1 MFQALIF
8 ITSKSNNLYTNPASI
23 FSDKLTL
30 LQVAAPVATPNVV
43 IYLLVIFIL
52 LLMAFIVSGAEV
64 AFFSLNYKDLNA
76 LKTRQNS
83 SGKLINKLLEKPRS
97 LLASLQIAGTLL
109 SLAFIMVTSYL
120 VTQMEDL
127 QTLPVVSFVVRIAII
142 VFVLLFCGQVLP
154 RVWAAQNNIR
164 FATYFAWVIS
174 IIHATLEPISDFYV
188 SLSESIEARFFHR
201 GSGTVNYQE
210 IDEAIEMSV
219 DPTASQEE
227 KNILK
232 GILKFG
238 NITVKQIM
246 HTRLDVSGLN
256 YDDTFEAV
264 VKRVAD
270 LHYSRLPVYKG
281 NLDNI
286 AGVIHTKDLLPHLD
300 KGKAFDWHSVMRQPF
315 FVHGHKLIEDLLSE
329 FQTRRMHFAVVV
341 DEFGGTSGIVT
352 LEDIVEE
359 VIGDIKDEFD
369 EEEFNYSKVDN
380 NTYVFEGKTMLN
392 DVCRIMN
399 IPPDTF
405 EVVKGESDSIG
416 GLILELAGKFPEE
429 NSVISH
435 GDYDFTV
442 LEVSKMRIQKVQV
455 IVRQNVDEDN

>member
-1 MFQALIF
+1 
-8 ITSKSNNLYTNPASI
+8 
-23 FSDKLTL
+23 
-30 LQVAAPVATPNVV
+30 
-43 IYLLVIFIL
+43 
-52 LLMAFIVSGAEV
+52 
-64 AFFSLNYKDLNA
+64 
-76 LKTRQNS
+76 
-83 SGKLINKLLEKPRS
+83 
-97 LLASLQIAGTLL
+97 
-109 SLAFIMVTSYL
+109 
-120 VTQMEDL
+120 
-127 QTLPVVSFVVRIAII
+127 
-142 VFVLLFCGQVLP
+142 
-154 RVWAAQNNIR
+154 
-164 FATYFAWVIS
+164 
-174 IIHATLEPISDFYV
+174 
-188 SLSESIEARFFHR
+188 
-201 GSGTVNYQE
+201 
-210 IDEAIEMSV
+210 
-219 DPTASQEE
+219 
-227 KNILK
+227 
-232 GILKFG
+232 
-238 NITVKQIM
+238 M
-246 HTRLDVSGLN
+246 HTRLDVSGIE
-256 YDDTFEAV
+256 YEDPFDAV

-286 AGVIHTKDLLPHLD
+286 VGVIHTKDLLPHLD
-300 KGKAFDWHSVMRQPF
+300 KGKNFDWHTVMRQPF

-380 NTYVFEGKTMLN
+380 YTYVFEGKTMLN

-399 IPPDTF
+399 IAPDTF

-435 GDYDFTV
+435 DDYDFTV

-455 IVRQNVDEDN
+455 TIRQNVEDEN

>member
-1 MFQALIF
+1 
-8 ITSKSNNLYTNPASI
+8 
-23 FSDKLTL
+23 
-30 LQVAAPVATPNVV
+30 
-43 IYLLVIFIL
+43 
-52 LLMAFIVSGAEV
+52 MAF
-64 AFFSLNYKDLNA
+64 FTLNYKDLNV
-76 LKTRQNS
+76 LKTRQS
-83 SGKLINKLLEKPRS
+83 TSGKLITKLLEKPKS
-97 LLASLQIAGTLL
+97 LLASLQIAGVLL
-109 SLAFIMVTSYL
+109 AIAFIMVTNYL
-120 VTQMEDL
+120 ITQMEDL
-127 QTLPVVSFVVRIAII
+127 QTLPVLSFVVRIAII
-142 VFVLLFCGQVLP
+142 SFVLLFFGQVLP

-164 FATYFAWVIS
+164 FATYFAWFVS
-174 IIHATLEPISDFYV
+174 MIHATLEPVSDFFV
-188 SLSESIEARFFHR
+188 SLSTSIEGRFFNR
-201 GSGTVNYQE
+201 YDGSVNYQE

-246 HTRLDVSGLN
+246 RTRLDVSGME
-256 YDDTFEAV
+256 YDSSFTDV
-264 VKRVAD
+264 IKRVAD
-270 LHYSRLPVYKG
+270 LHYSRLPIYKG

-286 AGVIHTKDLLPHLD
+286 VGVIHTKDLLPHLD
-300 KGKAFDWHSVMRQPF
+300 KGNSFDWHEVMRQPF
-315 FVHGHKLIEDLLSE
+315 FVHGHKLIEDLLTE

-352 LEDIVEE
+352 LEDIMEE

-380 NTYVFEGKTMLN
+380 YTYVFEGKTMLN

-399 IPPDTF
+399 VPPDTF
-405 EVVKGESDSIG
+405 EHVKGESDSIG

-429 NSVISH
+429 NSVINYGH
-435 GDYDFTV
+435 FDFTI

-455 IVRQNVDEDN
+455 SISQGVEEG

>member
-1 MFQALIF
+1 LD
-8 ITSKSNNLYTNPASI
+8 TYPASTL
-23 FSDKLTL
+23 SGKLTL
-30 LQVAAPVATPNVV
+30 LQAAATPIATPNVV
-43 IYLLVIFIL
+43 VYLLVIFIL
-52 LLMAFIVSGAEV
+52 LLLAFIVSGAEV

-76 LKTRQNS
+76 LKTRQNT
-83 SGKLINKLLEKPRS
+83 SGKLITKLLEKPRS
-97 LLASLQIAGTLL
+97 LLASLQIAGILL
-109 SLAFIMVTSYL
+109 SLAFILVTNYL
-120 VTQMEDL
+120 ITQMEDL
-127 QTLPVVSFVVRIAII
+127 QTVPVVSLLVRIII
-142 VFVLLFCGQVLP
+142 IIFVLLFFGQVLP

-164 FATYFAWVIS
+164 FATYFAWFVS
-174 IIHATLEPISDFYV
+174 IIHATLEPVSDFYV
-188 SLSESIEARFFHR
+188 TISENIEAKFFHR
-201 GSGTVNYQE
+201 GSGAVNYQE

-219 DPTASQEE
+219 DPTATQEE

-246 HTRLDVSGLN
+246 HTRLDVSGIEYN
-256 YDDTFEAV
+256 DPFSTV
-264 VKRVAD
+264 VKHVAD
-270 LHYSRLPVYKG
+270 LHYSRLPVYKQ

-286 AGVIHTKDLLPHLD
+286 VGVIHTKDLLPHLD
-300 KGKAFDWHSVMRQPF
+300 KGDAFDWHTVMRQPF
-315 FVHGHKLIEDLLSE
+315 FVHGHKLIEDLLTE

-380 NTYVFEGKTMLN
+380 FTYVFEGKTMLN

-435 GDYDFTV
+435 EHYDFTV

-455 IVRQNVDEDN
+455 TVRQQTEEE

>member
-1 MFQALIF
+1 M
-8 ITSKSNNLYTNPASI
+8 YTYPASI
-23 FSDKLTL
+23 LSGKLTL
-30 LQVAAPVATPNVV
+30 LQAAAPIATPNAV

-76 LKTRQNS
+76 LKTRQNT
-83 SGKLINKLLEKPRS
+83 SGKLITKLLEKPRS
-97 LLASLQIAGTLL
+97 LLASLQIAGILL
-109 SLAFIMVTSYL
+109 SLAFILVTSYL
-120 VTQMEDL
+120 ITQMEDL

-142 VFVLLFCGQVLP
+142 IFVLLFCGQVLP

-164 FATYFAWVIS
+164 FATYFAWFVS
-174 IIHATLEPISDFYV
+174 IVHATLEPISDFYV
-188 SLSESIEARFFHR
+188 SISESIEGRFFHK
-201 GSGTVNYQE
+201 GSAVNYQE

-246 HTRLDVSGLN
+246 HTRLDVSGLE
-256 YDDTFEAV
+256 YDADFDTVA
-264 VKRVAD
+264 KRVAD

-286 AGVIHTKDLLPHLD
+286 VGVIHTKDLLPHLNR
-300 KGKAFDWHSVMRQPF
+300 GKAFDWHTVMRQPF

-435 GDYDFTV
+435 DNYDFTV

-455 IVRQNVDEDN
+455 AIRQNVEEEN

>member
-1 MFQALIF
+1 LNILV
-8 ITSKSNNLYTNPASI
+8 IHSASI
-23 FSDKLTL
+23 LSGEPFL
-30 LQVAAPVATPNVV
+30 LQAAAPIATPNVV
-43 IYLLVIFIL
+43 IYLLVIFL
-52 LLMAFIVSGAEV
+52 LLLLAFIVSGAEV
-64 AFFSLNYKDLNA
+64 AFFTLNYKDLNV
-76 LKTRQNS
+76 LKTRQNT
-83 SGKLINKLLEKPRS
+83 SGKLITKLLEKPRS
-97 LLASLQIAGTLL
+97 LLASLQIAGILL
-109 SLAFIMVTSYL
+109 AIAFIMVTNYL
-120 VTQMEDL
+120 ITQMEDL
-127 QTLPVVSFVVRIAII
+127 QTLPVISLVVRIALISFI
-142 VFVLLFCGQVLP
+142 LLFFGQVLP

-164 FATYFAWVIS
+164 FATYFAWFVS
-174 IIHATLEPISDFYV
+174 IIHATLEPVSDFFV
-188 SLSESIEARFFHR
+188 ELSSSIEGRFFHR
-201 GSGTVNYQE
+201 QSGVVNYQE

-246 HTRLDVSGLN
+246 RTRLDVSGLE
-256 YDDTFEAV
+256 YDSPFDKVT
-264 VKRVAD
+264 KQVAE

-286 AGVIHTKDLLPHLD
+286 VGVIHTKDLLPHLG
-300 KGKAFDWHSVMRQPF
+300 KGNSFDWHEVMRQPF
-315 FVHGHKLIEDLLSE
+315 FVHGHKLIEDLLTE

-352 LEDIVEE
+352 LEDIMEE

-380 NTYVFEGKTMLN
+380 YTYVFEGKTMLN

-399 IPPDTF
+399 VPPDTF
-405 EVVKGESDSIG
+405 EHVKGESDSIG

-429 NSVISH
+429 NSVINY
-435 GDYDFTV
+435 GNFDFTV

-455 IVRQNVDEDN
+455 IIRQDEGIAAS

>member
-1 MFQALIF
+1 MQAATPI
-8 ITSKSNNLYTNPASI
+8 
-23 FSDKLTL
+23 
-30 LQVAAPVATPNVV
+30 ATPNVV

-76 LKTRQNS
+76 LKTRQNT
-83 SGKLINKLLEKPRS
+83 SGKLITKLLEKPRS
-97 LLASLQIAGTLL
+97 LLASLQIAGILL
-109 SLAFIMVTSYL
+109 SLAFILVTSYL
-120 VTQMEDL
+120 ITQMEDL

-142 VFVLLFCGQVLP
+142 VFLLLFGGQVLP

-164 FATYFAWVIS
+164 FATYFAWFVS
-174 IIHATLEPISDFYV
+174 IVHATLEPISDFYV
-188 SLSESIEARFFHR
+188 SISESIEGRFFHK
-201 GSGTVNYQE
+201 GSAVNYQE

-219 DPTASQEE
+219 DPAASQEE

-246 HTRLDVSGLN
+246 HTRLDVSGIE
-256 YDDTFEAV
+256 YDSDFDTI

-270 LHYSRLPVYKG
+270 LHYSRLPVYRG

-286 AGVIHTKDLLPHLD
+286 VGVIHTKDLLPHLN
-300 KGKAFDWHSVMRQPF
+300 KGKAFDWHTVMRQPF

-369 EEEFNYSKVDN
+369 EEEFHYSKVDN
-380 NTYVFEGKTMLN
+380 YTYVFEGKTMLN

-435 GDYDFTV
+435 DNYDFTI

-455 IVRQNVDEDN
+455 AIRQNVEEEN

>member
-1 MFQALIF
+1 LVIH
-8 ITSKSNNLYTNPASI
+8 SASI
-23 FSDKLTL
+23 LSGKPFF
-30 LQVAAPVATPNVV
+30 LQAAAPIATPNVV

-52 LLMAFIVSGAEV
+52 LLLAFIVSGAEV
-64 AFFSLNYKDLNA
+64 AFFTLNYKDLNV
-76 LKTRQNS
+76 LKTRQNT
-83 SGKLINKLLEKPRS
+83 SGKLITKLLEKPKS
-97 LLASLQIAGTLL
+97 LLASLQIAGILL
-109 SLAFIMVTSYL
+109 GVAFIMVTNYL
-120 VTQMEDL
+120 ITQMEDL
-127 QTLPVVSFVVRIAII
+127 QTLPVVSLVVRIAVITFI
-142 VFVLLFCGQVLP
+142 LLFFGQVLP

-164 FATYFAWVIS
+164 FATYFAWFVS
-174 IIHATLEPISDFYV
+174 IIHATLEPVSDFFV
-188 SLSESIEARFFHR
+188 NLSNSIEDRLFHR
-201 GSGTVNYQE
+201 QSGVVNYQE
-210 IDEAIEMSV
+210 IDQAIEMSV

-246 HTRLDVSGLN
+246 RTRLDVSGLE
-256 YDDTFEAV
+256 YDSSFEQVA
-264 VKRVAD
+264 KQVAD

-286 AGVIHTKDLLPHLD
+286 VGVVHTKDLLPHLG
-300 KGKAFDWHSVMRQPF
+300 KGKTFDWHEVMRQPF
-315 FVHGHKLIEDLLSE
+315 FVHGHKLIEDLLTE

-352 LEDIVEE
+352 LEDIMEE

-380 NTYVFEGKTMLN
+380 FTYVFEGKTMLN

-399 IPPDTF
+399 VPPDTF
-405 EVVKGESDSIG
+405 EHVKGESDSIG

-429 NSVISH
+429 NSVINY
-435 GDYDFTV
+435 GNFDFTV

-455 IVRQNVDEDN
+455 IIRQDEGIAAS

>member
-1 MFQALIF
+1 MLGVPIF
-8 ITSKSNNLYTNPASI
+8 ITSKLNNLHTYPASI
-23 FSDKLTL
+23 LPGKLTL
-30 LQVAAPVATPNVV
+30 LQAAASIATPNVV

-76 LKTRQNS
+76 LKTRQNT
-83 SGKLINKLLEKPRS
+83 SGKLITKLLEKPRS
-97 LLASLQIAGTLL
+97 LLASLQIAGILL

-120 VTQMEDL
+120 ITQMEDL
-127 QTLPVVSFVVRIAII
+127 QTVPVVSFVVRIAII
-142 VFVLLFCGQVLP
+142 IFVLLFFGQVLP

-164 FATYFAWVIS
+164 FATYFAWFVS
-174 IIHATLEPISDFYV
+174 IIHATLEPVSDFYV
-188 SLSESIEARFFHR
+188 GLSESIEARFFHR
-201 GSGTVNYQE
+201 GSGAVNYQE

-246 HTRLDVSGLN
+246 HTRLDVSGIE
-256 YDDTFEAV
+256 YEDTFGSV

-286 AGVIHTKDLLPHLD
+286 VGVIHTKDLLPHLD
-300 KGKAFDWHSVMRQPF
+300 KGQNFDWHTVMRQPF

-380 NTYVFEGKTMLN
+380 YTYVFEGKTMLN

-399 IPPDTF
+399 IAPDTF

-435 GDYDFTV
+435 DDYDFTV

-455 IVRQNVDEDN
+455 TVRQNVEDEN

>member
-1 MFQALIF
+1 VRIALI
-8 ITSKSNNLYTNPASI
+8 S
-23 FSDKLTL
+23 
-30 LQVAAPVATPNVV
+30 
-43 IYLLVIFIL
+43 FIL
-52 LLMAFIVSGAEV
+52 L
-64 AFFSLNYKDLNA
+64 FF
-76 LKTRQNS
+76 
-83 SGKLINKLLEKPRS
+83 
-97 LLASLQIAGTLL
+97 
-109 SLAFIMVTSYL
+109 
-120 VTQMEDL
+120 
-127 QTLPVVSFVVRIAII
+127 
-142 VFVLLFCGQVLP
+142 GQVLP

-164 FATYFAWVIS
+164 FATYFAWFVS
-174 IIHATLEPISDFYV
+174 IIHATLEPVSDFFV
-188 SLSESIEARFFHR
+188 DLSNSIEGRFFHR
-201 GSGTVNYQE
+201 QSGGAVNYQE

-246 HTRLDVSGLN
+246 RTRLDVSGVE
-256 YDDTFEAV
+256 YDSPFNQ
-264 VKRVAD
+264 VAKQVAE

-286 AGVIHTKDLLPHLD
+286 VGVIHTKDLLPHLG
-300 KGKAFDWHSVMRQPF
+300 KGNTFDWHEVMRQPF
-315 FVHGHKLIEDLLSE
+315 FVHGHKLIEDLLTE

-352 LEDIVEE
+352 LEDIMEE

-380 NTYVFEGKTMLN
+380 YTYVFEGKTMLN

-399 IPPDTF
+399 VPPDTF
-405 EVVKGESDSIG
+405 EHVKGESDSIG

-429 NSVISH
+429 NSVINY
-435 GDYDFTV
+435 GNFDFTV

-455 IVRQNVDEDN
+455 IIRQDEGIAAS

>member
-1 MFQALIF
+1 MELL
-8 ITSKSNNLYTNPASI
+8 SASTL
-23 FSDKLTL
+23 SGTPYL
-30 LQVAAPVATPNVV
+30 LQAPAPIATPNVV

-52 LLMAFIVSGAEV
+52 LLLAFIVSGAEV
-64 AFFSLNYKDLNA
+64 AFFTLNYKDLNV
-76 LKTRQNS
+76 LKTRQNT
-83 SGKLINKLLEKPRS
+83 SGKLITKLLEKPKS
-97 LLASLQIAGTLL
+97 LLASLQIAGILL
-109 SLAFIMVTSYL
+109 AIAFIMVTNYL
-120 VTQMEDL
+120 ITQMEDL
-127 QTLPVVSFVVRIAII
+127 QTLPVVSLVVRIAVISFI
-142 VFVLLFCGQVLP
+142 LLFFGQVLP

-164 FATYFAWVIS
+164 FATYFAWFVS
-174 IIHATLEPISDFYV
+174 IIHATLEPVSDFFV
-188 SLSESIEARFFHR
+188 DLSSSIEARFFHR
-201 GSGTVNYQE
+201 LSGGAVNYQE
-210 IDEAIEMSV
+210 IDEAIELSV

-246 HTRLDVSGLN
+246 RTRLDVSGIE
-256 YDDTFEAV
+256 YDSPFDQVA
-264 VKRVAD
+264 KQVAD

-286 AGVIHTKDLLPHLD
+286 VGVIHTKDLLPHLG
-300 KGKAFDWHSVMRQPF
+300 KGNTFDWHEVMRQPF
-315 FVHGHKLIEDLLSE
+315 FVHGHKLIEDLLTE

-352 LEDIVEE
+352 LEDIMEE

-380 NTYVFEGKTMLN
+380 YTYVFEGKTMLN

-399 IPPDTF
+399 VPPDTF
-405 EVVKGESDSIG
+405 EHVKGESDSIG

-429 NSVISH
+429 NSVINY
-435 GDYDFTV
+435 GNFDFTV

-455 IVRQNVDEDN
+455 IIRQDEGVTAN

>member
-1 MFQALIF
+1 MQGVLIF
-8 ITSKSNNLYTNPASI
+8 ITSKLNNLYTYPASI
-23 FSDKLTL
+23 ISGELTL
-30 LQVAAPVATPNVV
+30 LQAAAPIATPNVV

-76 LKTRQNS
+76 LKTRQNT
-83 SGKLINKLLEKPRS
+83 SGKLITKLLEKPRS
-97 LLASLQIAGTLL
+97 LLASLQIAGILL

-120 VTQMEDL
+120 ITQMEDL
-127 QTLPVVSFVVRIAII
+127 QTVPVVSFVVRIAII
-142 VFVLLFCGQVLP
+142 IFVLLFFGQVLP

-164 FATYFAWVIS
+164 FATYFAWFVS
-174 IIHATLEPISDFYV
+174 IIHATLEPVSDFYV
-188 SLSESIEARFFHR
+188 GISESIEARFFHR
-201 GSGTVNYQE
+201 GSGAVNYQE

-246 HTRLDVSGLN
+246 HTRLDVSGIE
-256 YDDTFEAV
+256 YDDPFDSV

-286 AGVIHTKDLLPHLD
+286 VGVIHTKDLLPHLD
-300 KGKAFDWHSVMRQPF
+300 KGRNFDWHTVMRQPF

-380 NTYVFEGKTMLN
+380 YTYVFEGKTMLN

-399 IPPDTF
+399 IAPDTF

-435 GDYDFTV
+435 DDYDFTV

-455 IVRQNVDEDN
+455 SIRQNVEDEN

>member
-1 MFQALIF
+1 MNILDIQ
-8 ITSKSNNLYTNPASI
+8 SASTI
-23 FSDKLTL
+23 SCQSLL
-30 LQVAAPVATPNVV
+30 LQATAPIAAPNVV

-52 LLMAFIVSGAEV
+52 LLLAFIVSGAEV
-64 AFFSLNYKDLNA
+64 AFFTLNYKDLNV
-76 LKTRQNS
+76 LKTRQS
-83 SGKLINKLLEKPRS
+83 TSGKLITKLLEKPKS
-97 LLASLQIAGTLL
+97 LLASLQIAGVLL
-109 SLAFIMVTSYL
+109 AIAFIMVTNYL
-120 VTQMEDL
+120 ITQMEDL
-127 QTLPVVSFVVRIAII
+127 QTLPVLSFVVRIAII
-142 VFVLLFCGQVLP
+142 SFVLLFFGQVLP

-164 FATYFAWVIS
+164 FATYFAWFVS
-174 IIHATLEPISDFYV
+174 MIHATLEPVSDFFV
-188 SLSESIEARFFHR
+188 SLSTSIEGRFFNR
-201 GSGTVNYQE
+201 YDGSVNYQE

-246 HTRLDVSGLN
+246 RTRLDVSGME
-256 YDDTFEAV
+256 YDSSFTDV
-264 VKRVAD
+264 IKRVAD
-270 LHYSRLPVYKG
+270 LHYSRLPIYKG

-286 AGVIHTKDLLPHLD
+286 VGVIHTKDLLPHLD
-300 KGKAFDWHSVMRQPF
+300 KGNSFDWHEVMRQPF
-315 FVHGHKLIEDLLSE
+315 FVHGHKLIEDLLTE

-352 LEDIVEE
+352 LEDIMEE

-380 NTYVFEGKTMLN
+380 YTYVFEGKTMLN

-399 IPPDTF
+399 VPPDTF
-405 EVVKGESDSIG
+405 EHVKGESDSIG

-429 NSVISH
+429 NSVINYGH
-435 GDYDFTV
+435 FDFTI

-455 IVRQNVDEDN
+455 SIRQGVEEG

>member
-1 MFQALIF
+1 MD
-8 ITSKSNNLYTNPASI
+8 I
-23 FSDKLTL
+23 FSASNISFL
-30 LQVAAPVATPNVV
+30 LQTGAPIATPNVV
-43 IYLLVIFIL
+43 VFLLVIFVL
-52 LLMAFIVSGAEV
+52 LLLTFIVSGAEV
-64 AFFSLNYKDLNA
+64 AFFSLNYKDLNV
-76 LKTRQNS
+76 LKTRQNA
-83 SGKLINKLLEKPRS
+83 SGKLITKLLEKPRS
-97 LLASLQIAGTLL
+97 LLASLQIAGILL
-109 SLAFIMVTSYL
+109 MIAFIMITNYL
-120 VTQMEDL
+120 ITQMEDL
-127 QTLPVVSFVVRIAII
+127 QKLPVISLVVRIAVISL
-142 VFVLLFCGQVLP
+142 VLLFFGQILP

-164 FATYFAWVIS
+164 FATYFAWFVS
-174 IIHATLEPISDFYV
+174 LVHATLEPVSDFFV
-188 SLSESIEARFFHR
+188 GMSSSIEAKLFHR
-201 GSGTVNYQE
+201 GSGPVNYQE

-246 HTRLDVSGLN
+246 RGRLDVNGIEYEN
-256 YDDTFEAV
+256 TFSDV
-264 VKRVAD
+264 IKRVAD

-286 AGVIHTKDLLPHLD
+286 VGVIHTKDLVPHLD
-300 KGKAFDWHSVMRQPF
+300 KGDTFDWHEIMRQPF

-329 FQTRRMHFAVVV
+329 FQSRRMHFAVVV

-352 LEDIVEE
+352 LEDIMEE

-380 NTYVFEGKTMLN
+380 FTYVFEGKTMLN

-399 IPPDTF
+399 IPPETF
-405 EVVKGESDSIG
+405 DQVKGESDSLG

-429 NSVISH
+429 NSVINYSN
-435 GDYDFTV
+435 YDFTV
-442 LEVSKMRIQKVQV
+442 LEVNKMRIQKVQV
-455 IVRQNVDEDN
+455 TIRPDAAEQA